1 MIHLKNIRI
10 ISFALLLLLSGCLS
24 PDRAPGDFVQ
34 TTDFHLLQTYKV
46 GEVHLSGMDWTESSG
61 ASLSQYTLFK
71 LNAEMENRGFD
82 RSETNADFI
91 IRTEWKKALKVA
103 FRQTDS
109 FDNIPELRG
118 YNRDEDRP
126 RVMCSLVVELY
137 DPKDDKI
144 FWRSSIPD
152 CVEILNLREAIISDV
167 IEGALISF
175 PERIELDPNLKTIQ

>member
-1 MIHLKNIRI
+1 MIHFRNIRF
-10 ISFALLLLLSGCLS
+10 ISFALILLLGGCLS
-24 PDRAPGDFVQ
+24 PDREPGDFVQ
-34 TTDFHLLQTYKV
+34 TTDFHLLQTFKV

-61 ASLSQYTLFK
+61 ASLTEYTLFK
-71 LNAEMENRGFD
+71 LDAEMRKRGFA
-82 RSETNADFI
+82 RSERSADFI

-103 FRQTDS
+103 LMQNDGFE
-109 FDNIPELRG
+109 NIPELRG
-118 YNRDEDRP
+118 FSRDEVRP

-137 DPKDDKI
+137 DPKEDRI
-144 FWRSSIPD
+144 FWRSSMPD